1 MIRDENQSEFNMK
14 KPVLFLL
21 LVAVAQLSL
30 GQGADKS
37 DIEEVIVIGDL
48 SRRAVRAQIIRVETD
63 IFNFYN
69 ANNGN
74 KKLNIVCSQVALT
87 GTRIPQRVCEPVFL
101 TEARS
106 RETRRFVQELD
117 GVAEL
122 KSLEASVKIETDEM
136 NAVYAALIEQ
146 HSSFAEALLVLE
158 DLKARLEELGGKAT

>member
-1 MIRDENQSEFNMK
+1 MK

-30 GQGADKS
+30 GQVADKS
-37 DIEEVIVIGDL
+37 GIEEIIVIGEL
-48 SRRAVRAQIIRVETD
+48 SRPAVRTQIIRVETD
-63 IFNFYN
+63 IYNFYN

-106 RETRRFVQELD
+106 REMRRFVQEFD
-117 GVAEL
+117 GIAEL
-122 KSLEASVKIETDEM
+122 RSLEASVKIEMDEM
-136 NAVYAALIEQ
+136 NAVYAALIEK
-146 HSSFAEALLVLE
+146 HLSFAEALLVLE
-158 DLKARLEELGGKAT
+158 DLKARLEELGG